1 MGSMEANWMELIR
14 NGLAVLASL
23 GIVIEFVPFI
33 KFNPLSWLTGKLGDA
48 MNKKVLEKMEILSK
62 KMTDHEIDQLRWNIL
77 DFANSC
83 RQGRRHTKDEFEHVI
98 KAHTDYMRILKEN
111 NMENGQVDA
120 DYKYIEEIYHKC
132 MKNNDFL

>member
-1 MGSMEANWMELIR
+1 MGEQKWIELFKQA
-14 NGLAVLASL
+14 LALFASF
-23 GIVIEFVPFI
+23 GVVVEFTPFI
-33 KFNPLSWLTGKLGDA
+33 RLNPISWVLEQVGTI
-48 MNKKVLEKMEILSK
+48 MNKRLNEKVDKLSRQ
-62 KMTDHEIDQLRWNIL
+62 MTDHEIDQLRWNIL